1 MTTETN
7 EGSESHYVVLKQEG
21 MFLTGVSEQI
31 LREELPL
38 FNSFDR
44 ESDIANA
51 ISSYL
56 PSKR

>member
-1 MTTETN
+1 
-7 EGSESHYVVLKQEG
+7 

-31 LREELPL
+31 LREEVPI

-51 ISSYL
+51 ISDFL
-56 PSKR
+56 PAKR